1 MMSDLTKALAAAQGE
16 FPPIP
21 KNREVNAGP
30 RRYKYAELA
39 TILSAVTPVLAK
51 NGLAV
56 TQRMDV
62 NEHGTMLVTDLR
74 HVGGEVISSCL
85 PLYMDGLQ
93 PQALGSLLTY
103 LKRYSLTSLLNVA
116 ADEDDDAHIAQEQP
130 KSSDQRQ
137 PRQPQR
143 QANGGRSLSP
153 TEEVER
159 AIGAS
164 VTPINRPSEDTDPW
178 RLAKLPAEEV
188 ADTMIAAIQI
198 KPWPEVTAA
207 VKLYADRLTLTDH
220 EKGKI
225 REALNVRREDERQQ
239 NLLAA
244 G

>member
-1 MMSDLTKALAAAQGE
+1 MAEHANLTAALAAAQAEYPTIIKGSVNPH
-16 FPPIP
+16 FKSHYADLADGMGPIRP
-21 KNREVNAGP
+21 
-30 RRYKYAELA
+30 
-39 TILSAVTPVLAK
+39 ILAK
-51 NGLAV
+51 HGIAY
-56 TQRMDV
+56 TQTFHVVDGV
-62 NEHGTMLVTDLR
+62 LILR
-74 HVGGEVISSCL
+74 TSLRFGDQEIASEL
-85 PLYMDGLQ
+85 PITQ
-93 PQALGSLLTY
+93 PQ
-103 LKRYSLTSLLNVA
+103 KPQDFISLTTYYRRVGLFSICGITPAN
-116 ADEDDDAHIAQEQP
+116 EDDDGTSANEVTTTQAP
-130 KSSDQRQ
+130 PRQ
-137 PRQPQR
+137 TRQPQR
-143 QANGGRSLSP
+143 QQGRVLSP

-164 VTPINRPSEDTDPW
+164 VTPINRAGEDTDPW